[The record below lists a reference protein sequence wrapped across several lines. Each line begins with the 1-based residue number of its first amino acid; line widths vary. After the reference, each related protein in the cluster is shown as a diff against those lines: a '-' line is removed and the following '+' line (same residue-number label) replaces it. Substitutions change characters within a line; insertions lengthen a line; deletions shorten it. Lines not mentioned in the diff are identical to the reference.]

1 MGVQLL
7 RAEENSAGAQVPR
20 RAVRST
26 VREPETSVVS
36 PKEGEKQRNNT
47 RTREMRDA
55 RVDEEVAGLL
65 DPAARSSRRS
75 TDTTYGVVKGITAC
89 LVLVSAAALVLVRL
103 PPFSRSV
110 TLSRGR
116 RCGERVR
123 PSPPAT
129 GHPERRTAEARRA
142 SDARHA
148 RATPRELSDPF
159 RSPFALSSRPARAH
173 APCRTFSPSSLPR
186 RAGSRRRPRPLRVS
200 PRVSPRV
207 VQERA
212 VLGDVVRPRA
222 VHRRHVVPAE
232 PERPRQD

>member
-89 LVLVSAAALVLVRL
+89 LVLVSAAALVLVRHL
-103 PPFSRSV
+103 RFSRSV
-110 TLSRGR
+110 TLSDGR
-116 RCGERVR
+116 ALRARDAR
-123 PSPPAT
+123 DARALAPRW
-129 GHPERRTAEARRA
+129 HPERRAAESPRA
-142 SDARHA
+142 
-148 RATPRELSDPF
+148 
-159 RSPFALSSRPARAH
+159 
-173 APCRTFSPSSLPR
+173 PR
-186 RAGSRRRPRPLRVS
+186 RA
-200 PRVSPRV
+200 
-207 VQERA
+207 
-212 VLGDVVRPRA
+212 
-222 VHRRHVVPAE
+222 
-232 PERPRQD
+232 